1 MSSMLSIATNYACDY
16 GCPEPTL
23 RRIAEAGFTHA
34 HWCHHW
40 CHDFIYEECEIRQ
53 IQAWLAA
60 YGLALNDLH
69 ASAGGREKCWVSP
82 LEYEREAGANL
93 VRNRIAMT
101 ARLGG
106 DAIVMHTQFEPEAPE
121 AKQRFLSVLDLFQ
134 RGKELEGL
142 EAYRRLVRVSA
153 PESAATIVCIF
164 PTYDLLKI
172 GFAARIIL
180 KESPFELPSKKINA
194 NRMQRV
200 AIVGLGN
207 PGKEYERTR
216 HNVGFLFIDILESNL
231 KNKKI
236 ILAKTQTFMNK
247 SGTAVLALIKS
258 HKIKPE
264 NVLVVHDDIDIS
276 WGKFKFSFGRS
287 SAGHKGVE
295 SIIKTL
301 KTKNFWRLRIGI
313 HPIQNTKYK
322 IQNTKIKADKIILK
336 KFTPT
341 ELNVLNKTIKKAVS
355 ELETALSY

>member
-1 MSSMLSIATNYACDY
+1 MFYVI
-16 GCPEPTL
+16 
-23 RRIAEAGFTHA
+23 
-34 HWCHHW
+34 
-40 CHDFIYEECEIRQ
+40 
-53 IQAWLAA
+53 
-60 YGLALNDLH
+60 LH
-69 ASAGGREKCWVSP
+69 YK
-82 LEYEREAGANL
+82 
-93 VRNRIAMT
+93 M
-101 ARLGG
+101 
-106 DAIVMHTQFEPEAPE
+106 D
-121 AKQRFLSVLDLFQ
+121 
-134 RGKELEGL
+134 
-142 EAYRRLVRVSA
+142 
-153 PESAATIVCIF
+153 
-164 PTYDLLKI
+164 KI
-172 GFAARIIL
+172 KL
-180 KESPFELPSKKINA
+180 
-194 NRMQRV
+194 
-200 AIVGLGN
+200 IVGLGN